1 MGDRTGLSL
10 QFLLLYRINFAQF
23 MTFIWPPQY
32 VLLIRIDA
40 YLFTPS
46 ISNGWPGP
54 QPTTKNIIAA
64 TTSKMMIIFTMSPS

>member
-1 MGDRTGLSL
+1 
-10 QFLLLYRINFAQF
+10 
-23 MTFIWPPQY
+23 MTFIWPSQY

-40 YLFTPS
+40 YLFTHS

-64 TTSKMMIIFTMSPS
+64 ATSKMMIVFTMFPS

>member
-1 MGDRTGLSL
+1 
-10 QFLLLYRINFAQF
+10 

-54 QPTTKNIIAA
+54 QPTMKNMIAA
-64 TTSKMMIIFTMSPS
+64 TTSKMMIIFTISPS